1 MDKDLYYILRGD
13 GLKYSDT
20 KAIRCSGIREENRGI
35 FQSYTPPDFI
45 MQMIERGDGLPY
57 LFEGSQEELKDYM
70 KKHRGSNVPDQPTI
84 PYMPKTK
91 NPNPNY
97 RPPIGGSNVQCPEN
111 SIIALPVGVS
121 IQRAVDGWEI
131 EFKKAKLKVF
141 LPDLK

>member
-70 KKHRGSNVPDQPTI
+70 KKHRGSNIPEQPNVPP
-84 PYMPKTK
+84 MPKA
-91 NPNPNY
+91 NIQ
-97 RPPIGGSNVQCPEN
+97 RVGISDLVIDD
-111 SIIALPVGVS
+111 SIIMLPKGVS
-121 IQRAVDGWEI
+121 IHRVSDGWKI
-131 EFKKAKLKVF
+131 EFKKEKITILLSDIK
-141 LPDLK
+141 